1 MHGQWAQLAFVVE
14 EVFMGH
20 AHDATFLDD
29 GDIALLGM
37 LERLSAEEA
46 SRMVCGGNVASHAR
60 HVLFSVTAY
69 HNAMKH
75 GAPSFIADNWP
86 EWNPCATN
94 PEEWNTIRAEL
105 AFQVKDLL
113 TLVKAQTDSAGQS
126 YLLGLGALA
135 HMAFHLGAIQSKY
148 DVLKAK

>member
-1 MHGQWAQLAFVVE
+1 MHGQWAQLAFVIE
-14 EVFMGH
+14 EIFMGH

-37 LERLSAEEA
+37 LESLSPDEA

-75 GAPSFIADNWP
+75 GEPSFIADNWP
-86 EWNPCATN
+86 EWNRGATS
-94 PEEWNTIRAEL
+94 PEEWNAIRAEL
-105 AFQVKDLL
+105 AFKVKDLL
-113 TLVKAQTDSAGQS
+113 ALVKAQAYAAGQS

-135 HMAFHLGAIQSKY
+135 HMAFHLGAIQGKY
-148 DVLKAK
+148 GVLKAE